1 MTTSRIFCLLALM
14 LAAPF
19 FGAQQADAARRVA
32 LVIGNDDYRDLPVLR
47 KAGADATD
55 FAAVLEDKDF
65 DAVILRKNLTRLD
78 MDLAVS
84 EFLETIAP
92 GDTAVFFYS
101 GHGWSDGSQNYLVG
115 TDVPKTAGGLT
126 LARLSIALRNG
137 ANGIIDEMVRRGA
150 SLKVVIV
157 DACRDNPFQPDV
169 AGRSVG
175 IGRGLARVEP
185 PNGTFVIF
193 SAGAGQVALDRLS
206 DEDSSRNSV
215 FSRTFLPLVRS
226 DLPLLEV
233 IKTTQEKVYELARQ
247 VSHEQEPA
255 YYDQVRGD
263 ACLSLSC
270 RTAPAAG
277 EETTGGDGTVDLSVD
292 DEMKFWIAIQNS
304 SSPAEYKA
312 FLDAFP
318 NSSLTRLANIR
329 LDAIEP
335 AFWESVFGSG
345 RQADFE
351 RYLEFYPDGRHSD
364 EAKARLA
371 ALAESEKA
379 PAEDAGQASA
389 DAPRA
394 DPVAGEAVAQELPQ
408 EETVAA
414 LTEVAAEAASPD
426 VDAPGNASLSG
437 RELIV
442 ALQEVLERAG
452 CYTSRIDGQW
462 GPRSQRG
469 LESFLKLRKIQ
480 AQPEP
485 TAEVLATIEDV
496 DERVCP
502 VVVAPPKPPVRR
514 EATTPRQRRQTPV
527 ATQPTRRQQI
537 VQPTPRQEPEAPFRQ
552 QGGNPRAKCGGV
564 LSPADPNFG
573 APGDMH
579 IC

>member
-84 EFLETIAP
+84 EFLEAIAP

-206 DEDSSRNSV
+206 DDDASRNSV
-215 FSRTFLPLVRS
+215 FTRTFLPLVSS
-226 DLPLLEV
+226 DLPLLEA
-233 IKTTQEKVYELARQ
+233 IKATQEKVFELARQ
-247 VSHEQEPA
+247 VRHEQEPA

-270 RTAPAAG
+270 RTAAPPAG
-277 EETTGGDGTVDLSVD
+277 EDKAGGGNVDLSVD

-318 NSSLTRLANIR
+318 NSNLGRLARIR
-329 LDAIEP
+329 LDSIEP
-335 AFWESVFGSG
+335 AFWGSVSLSG
-345 RQADFE
+345 GRADFE
-351 RYLEFYPDGRHSD
+351 RYLEFYPDGRHSED
-364 EAKARLA
+364 AKAGLAALTKGGEEDVAQEPAPNATPAVAEGATELATDAAPAVAEGAPEEDTVA
-371 ALAESEKA
+371 ALAE
-379 PAEDAGQASA
+379 
-389 DAPRA
+389 
-394 DPVAGEAVAQELPQ
+394 
-408 EETVAA
+408 T
-414 LTEVAAEAASPD
+414 EAAPEEGIDTS
-426 VDAPGNASLSG
+426 GNVTLSG

-442 ALQEVLERAG
+442 ALQEVLKRAG
-452 CYTSRIDGQW
+452 CYTSRIDGDW

-469 LESFLKLRKIQ
+469 LENLLKRSSIQ

-485 TAEVLATIEDV
+485 IAETFALIEGV

-502 VVVAPPKPPVRR
+502 VEVAPPKPKRAAVAPARR
-514 EATTPRQRRQTPV
+514 RPSAAAEAPP
-527 ATQPTRRQQI
+527 PTRREP
-537 VQPTPRQEPEAPFRQ
+537 VVERRQG
-552 QGGNPRAKCGGV
+552 GGNPGAACAGI

-573 APGDMH
+573 SPGDRGN
-579 IC
+579 C